1 MNSIR
6 NKVKL
11 SFFQGSDG
19 EVFNRVR
26 VQPTSS
32 LFSYQTTTNSPISPM
47 RKASIH
53 RLKDK
58 YKSQLTRESQPTL
71 PALKARDSLK
81 IKAGDDDDDDN
92 DDIVSKAPTK
102 FITGKPL
109 TATRCTISL
118 TFLAGKSTLKLEF
131 FTKHF
136 HCQNGL
142 AFLFNCRLKIWCFE
156 VVPDRTRQELMSIRA
171 EEPRTTTQSSRIET
185 EPNPRPPK
193 RPRKLAR
200 QWQQSSTKK

>member
-1 MNSIR
+1 
-6 NKVKL
+6 
-11 SFFQGSDG
+11 
-19 EVFNRVR
+19 
-26 VQPTSS
+26 
-32 LFSYQTTTNSPISPM
+32 M

-81 IKAGDDDDDDN
+81 IKAGDDDDDD
-92 DDIVSKAPTK
+92 DIVSKAPTK

-131 FTKHF
+131 L
-136 HCQNGL
+136 QNI
-142 AFLFNCRLKIWCFE
+142 FIVKM
-156 VVPDRTRQELMSIRA
+156 V
-171 EEPRTTTQSSRIET
+171 
-185 EPNPRPPK
+185 
-193 RPRKLAR
+193 
-200 QWQQSSTKK
+200 